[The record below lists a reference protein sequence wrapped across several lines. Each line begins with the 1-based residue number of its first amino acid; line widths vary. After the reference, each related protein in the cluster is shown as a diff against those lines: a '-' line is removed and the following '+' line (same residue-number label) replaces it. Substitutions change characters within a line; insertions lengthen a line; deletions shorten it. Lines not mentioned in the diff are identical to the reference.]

1 MAKKEVMQGN
11 EALAESALRAGC
23 RFFAG
28 YPITPQTEITEYLA
42 AKMNDMPDRAFVQG
56 ESELAS
62 INMVYGAS
70 GSGARAMTATAGQ
83 GLALMAEGMSQLA
96 DAQVPAV
103 IVDVQRGGPGNG
115 GTAPSQGDYNF
126 VTKSLGHGGFHA
138 FVFGPST
145 VQETADM
152 VYEAFDIADEYR
164 CVVMIM
170 TDGMLGH
177 LIESVELKPYR
188 DLKALPPRP
197 WTEKG
202 NPEGR
207 KLQICGGQP
216 DIELEKARRIEKIYE
231 KWERELARVE
241 HFMTDDAEV
250 ILAAWGTVA
259 RTAKTA
265 IRKLRAEGHKIGLIR
280 PMTLHPFPKAS
291 FTKLDEKKVRHILVL
306 EDSIPAQF
314 YDDVMAALGG
324 KPIPTT
330 LYARSMG
337 LQVSAEEAEEQLRK
351 LL

>member
-28 YPITPQTEITEYLA
+28 YPITPQTEVTEYLA
-42 AKMNDMPDRAFVQG
+42 AKMNDMPGRAFIQG
-56 ESELAS
+56 ESEVAS
-62 INMVYGAS
+62 INMVFGAS
-70 GSGARAMTATAGQ
+70 AAGARAMTASSSQ
-83 GLALMAEGMSQLA
+83 GIALMAECLSFCSSQTT
-96 DAQVPAV
+96 PAV
-103 IVDVQRGGPGNG
+103 VVDISRSIS
-115 GTAPSQGDYNF
+115 GTNPSQMNYHF
-126 VTKSLGHGGFHA
+126 LTKSCGHGGFRA
-138 FVFGPST
+138 FCFAPST

-152 VYEAFDIADEYR
+152 VYEAFDIADKYR
-164 CVVMIM
+164 CVVFIM

-177 LIESVELKPYR
+177 LIETVELKPYR
-188 DLKALPPRP
+188 EFSDLPPRDWAP
-197 WTEKG
+197 HG
-202 NPEGR
+202 
-207 KLQICGGQP
+207 CGCGHVTHGGTPYVRGEALANRQV
-216 DIELEKARRIEKIYE
+216 EMYKE
-231 KWERELARVE
+231 WERELCRVDE
-241 HFMTDDAEV
+241 FMLDDAEIV
-250 ILAAWGTVA
+250 VAAWGTVA